1 MTDLVSM
8 SKFLSLILRHKPETV
23 GLTLDAG
30 GWVSV
35 PRLLDAC
42 AQHGHSLS
50 LADLLLIVQT
60 SDKQRFALNEDQT
73 RIRANQ
79 GHSIEVEL
87 GYQAQTPPAML
98 YHGTADRFI
107 DSIKTSG
114 LIKGKRHHVHLT
126 TDRDTARTVG
136 SRYGKPTLVSVD
148 SGAMHRDGFAFFVS
162 DNRVWL
168 TEHVPPNYL
177 TFGD

>member
-1 MTDLVSM
+1 M

-23 GLTLDAG
+23 GLSLDAG

-35 PRLLDAC
+35 PHLLEAC
-42 AQHGHSLS
+42 AQHGHPLS
-50 LADLLLIVQT
+50 LANLLLIVQT
-60 SDKQRFALNEDQT
+60 SDKQRFALNADQT

-126 TDRDTARTVG
+126 TNRDTARTVG
-136 SRYGKPTLVSVD
+136 SRHGKPILVSVD
-148 SGAMHRDGFAFFVS
+148 AGEMHRDGFAFFVS

>member
-1 MTDLVSM
+1 MTDLVSI

-23 GLTLDAG
+23 GLTLDSA

-35 PRLLDAC
+35 PELLAAC
-42 AQHGHSLS
+42 AAHGQPLT
-50 LADLLLIVQT
+50 LADLLVIVQT

-87 GYQAQTPPAML
+87 GYQAQTPPAVL
-98 YHGTADRFI
+98 YHGTADRFV

-126 TDRDTARTVG
+126 TNVNIARTVG
-136 SRYGKPTLVSVD
+136 SRYGKPILICVD
-148 SGAMHRDGFAFFVS
+148 AGAMHRDGFAFFVS

-168 TEHVPPNYL
+168 TEHVPPRYL
-177 TFGD
+177 TFGA